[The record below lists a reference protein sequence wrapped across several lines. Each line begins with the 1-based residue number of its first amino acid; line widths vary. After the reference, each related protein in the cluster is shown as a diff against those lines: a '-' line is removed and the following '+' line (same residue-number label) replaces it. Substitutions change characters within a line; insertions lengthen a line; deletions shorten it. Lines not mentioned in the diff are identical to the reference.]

1 MSDKIKIAIDAMGGE
16 KSPKKIIDGIEISLK
31 LNNENFF
38 YIYGNED
45 LLKKE
50 ISSYKLLTQHCDIIY
65 AKDVVLDHESPLYA
79 AKRGKESSMW
89 KAIQSQK
96 EN

>member
-38 YIYGNED
+38 YIYGDED
-45 LLKKE
+45 LLKNCVAE
-50 ISSYKLLTQHCDIIY
+50 SRPCL
-65 AKDVVLDHESPLYA
+65 VVASNIPPMFLSDSLPFI
-79 AKRGKESSMW
+79 KP
-89 KAIQSQK
+89 
-96 EN
+96 